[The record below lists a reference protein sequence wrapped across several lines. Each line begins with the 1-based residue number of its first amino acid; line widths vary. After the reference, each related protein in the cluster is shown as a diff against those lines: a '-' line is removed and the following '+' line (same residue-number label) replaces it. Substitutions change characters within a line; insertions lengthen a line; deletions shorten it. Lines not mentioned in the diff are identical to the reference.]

1 MVKVIDEDIQ
11 NCVKEKAL
19 KFEQMERI
27 DTNMTKIVPIMMKTK
42 EGAVED
48 YFNNILQKFYSAE
61 ERQFCRDTIETWSR
75 DLSDVS
81 TKDFEFNELLD
92 ELLVDDT
99 IVQGRQNDEKFKQ
112 LMRVALNL
120 VYLKKWKS
128 SPDFE
133 VFALQW

>member
-1 MVKVIDEDIQ
+1 
-11 NCVKEKAL
+11 
-19 KFEQMERI
+19 MERI
-27 DTNMTKIVPIMMKTK
+27 DTNMTKIVPIMMMTK

>member
-1 MVKVIDEDIQ
+1 
-11 NCVKEKAL
+11 
-19 KFEQMERI
+19 MERI
-27 DTNMTKIVPIMMKTK
+27 DTNMTKIVPIMMMTK

-61 ERQFCRDTIETWSR
+61 ERQFCRDTIETWSG

-92 ELLVDDT
+92 ELLSDDA
-99 IVQGRQNDEKFKQ
+99 IMQGRQNDEKFKK

-120 VYLKKWKS
+120 VYLKKWKC